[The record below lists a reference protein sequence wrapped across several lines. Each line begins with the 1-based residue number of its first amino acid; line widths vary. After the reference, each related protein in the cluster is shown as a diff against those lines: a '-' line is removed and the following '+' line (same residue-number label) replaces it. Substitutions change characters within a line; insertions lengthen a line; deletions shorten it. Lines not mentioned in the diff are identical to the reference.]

1 MTPGSSAR
9 DVAAPARPVPE
20 AGVTTGAGGARVT
33 VAQGAVAALGWIVL
47 VGLTTAVVVAA
58 DPSHVRLTAAAVIAM
73 VIAP

>member
-1 MTPGSSAR
+1 
-9 DVAAPARPVPE
+9 
-20 AGVTTGAGGARVT
+20 VTTGAGGARVT